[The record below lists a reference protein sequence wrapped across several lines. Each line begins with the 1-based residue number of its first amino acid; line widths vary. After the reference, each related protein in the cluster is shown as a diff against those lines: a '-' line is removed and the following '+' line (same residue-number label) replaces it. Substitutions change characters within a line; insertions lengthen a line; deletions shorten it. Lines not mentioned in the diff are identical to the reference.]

1 MTDALLIPIIIIAF
15 IALSIWL
22 IKDIRSLR
30 HKPDIAQILKDAQN
44 KVLADCQ
51 VENSKN
57 GIIEIDD
64 QGFTVFVKQ
73 RKKEYNAS
81 VKWDDIKEIR
91 VFKRDLFATDLI
103 CWWFCTDAE
112 NEQGVEISEDMW
124 GYKKLIEEVE
134 SRFDIDK
141 EWFGVAFPAFAT
153 NMRTVWPKPEK
164 SKENP
169 V

>member
-1 MTDALLIPIIIIAF
+1 MTDALLIPILIVAF
-15 IALSIWL
+15 IAFSIWL
-22 IKDIRSLR
+22 IKDVRSLR
-30 HKPDIAQILKDAQN
+30 RKPDIAQILKDAQN

-51 VENSKN
+51 TENPKN
-57 GIIEIDD
+57 GIVEMDD
-64 QGFTVFVKQ
+64 RGFNVSVKQ
-73 RKKEYNAS
+73 GKKEYNAS
-81 VKWDDIKEIR
+81 VEWDNIKEIR

-103 CWWFCTDAE
+103 CWWFCSDAE
-112 NEQGVEISEDMW
+112 NEQGIEVNEHMS

-141 EWFGVAFPAFAT
+141 EWFGVAFPAFAP